1 MSITV
6 EAFAL
11 LLLLVPGFL
20 TSKILNA
27 IAVRRDKG
35 HMAEIIEAL
44 VFSVLIYA
52 VLHAVGW
59 SLVTMNESDG
69 GYARQVDFKYVPH
82 AFVLAGALALAL
94 GISINRDWHMGLLRR
109 LGITAGTARIN
120 TWVDVFTD
128 HDSDV
133 LITYKD
139 GRRLTGWP
147 AYFSDGP
154 EEGLLY
160 LRNPAWI
167 NDRGE
172 VQEIGVDGSLILNK
186 GDIESI
192 SFVNGIIDS
201 EIASVQ
207 EGGKNA

>member
-6 EAFAL
+6 DAFAV

-27 IAVRRDKG
+27 IAVRRGKG

-44 VFSVLIYA
+44 VFSFLIYA

-59 SLVTMNESDG
+59 SVVTMNESDG
-69 GYARQVDFKYVPH
+69 SYTPQVDLEYVPH
-82 AFVLAGALALAL
+82 ALVLAVVLALAF

-109 LGITAGTARIN
+109 AGITSGTARIN

-133 LITYKD
+133 LITYTD

-160 LRNPAWI
+160 LRNPAWV
-167 NDRGE
+167 DDSGA
-172 VQEIGVDGSLILNK
+172 VQEIGVDGILILNRD
-186 GDIESI
+186 DIESI
-192 SFVNGIIDS
+192 SFVNGGIDS

-207 EGGKNA
+207 EGGEND

>member
-6 EAFAL
+6 DAFAV

-27 IAVRRDKG
+27 IAVRRGKG

-44 VFSVLIYA
+44 VFSFLIYA

-59 SLVTMNESDG
+59 SVVTMNESDG
-69 GYARQVDFKYVPH
+69 SYTPQVEFEYVPH
-82 AFVLAGALALAL
+82 ALVLAGALALVF

-133 LITYKD
+133 LITYTD

-160 LRNPAWI
+160 LRNPAWV
-167 NDRGE
+167 NDSGE
-172 VQEIGVDGSLILNK
+172 VQEIGVDGILILNK
-186 GDIESI
+186 DEIESI
-192 SFVNGIIDS
+192 SFVNGSIDS

-207 EGGKNA
+207 EGGENA